1 MLPIEQLQNLI
12 KGKKVA
18 FIGAGVSH
26 KRCIEQFVELGAQ
39 VTLCDQKKSLEDF
52 GAYAH
57 TLRRL
62 HVRLSLG
69 EHYTDGFAGQDIIMR
84 TPGYEYYKPE
94 LQAALQGGT
103 KVTSEVELFFEL
115 CPCEIVAVTGSD
127 GKTTTTTLI
136 SKMFEAAGR
145 KVFLGGNIGAA
156 LLPQLAD
163 VTPEAV
169 AVVELS
175 SFQLIS
181 MRVSPKVAV
190 VTNVTPNHL
199 DHHKDMQEYIDA
211 KRNILLW
218 QVPPC
223 RAVLGFENEI
233 SRGMQKDCKGKQ
245 VWFPRLHETDKGA
258 FLRESDDTLCYAEN
272 GVVTPILPRAE
283 VKLRGLHNV
292 ENLLAAIAAVWGRV
306 PVEAM
311 RQVGSTFT
319 GVEHRIEPVRTLDG
333 VTYYNDSI
341 ASSPTR
347 TIAGLRSFNQKIILI
362 AGGYDKKIP
371 YEPLAPEI
379 LAHVKTLVLMG
390 ATGPRIEAA
399 VRGCAGFDE
408 SALTILHA
416 DSMQH
421 AVELARGAARPGDVV
436 SLSPASASFDLY
448 PNFEV
453 RGRDYKNIVNNLK

>member
-1 MLPIEQLQNLI
+1 MLPIQQLQELI
-12 KGKKVA
+12 QGKKVA

-52 GAYAH
+52 GAYAD

-94 LQAALQGGT
+94 LQAALQAGT

-211 KRNILLW
+211 KRNILIH

-223 RAVLGFENEI
+223 REVLGYENEI
-233 SRGMQKDCKGKQ
+233 TRGMQADCKGKQ
-245 VWFPRLHETDKGA
+245 VWFTRLHETDNGA
-258 FLRESDDTLCYAEN
+258 FLRDDGMVKVSRSIKENAVKSMRAAGQLRDTLGCEP
-272 GVVTPILPRAE
+272 T
-283 VKLRGLHNV
+283 V
-292 ENLLAAIAAVWGRV
+292 EQIAAACELS
-306 PVEAM
+306 VEDITLSMSASM
-311 RQVGSTFT
+311 EVESIYKTIYQGDGSEVMLMDKLEDKADIGET
-319 GVEHRIEPVRTLDG
+319 
-333 VTYYNDSI
+333 
-341 ASSPTR
+341 ASSKVALAQLMETLSQR
-347 TIAGLRSFNQKIILI
+347 EKELI
-362 AGGYDKKIP
+362 RMRYYDDYTQMQVAKEFGISQVQVSRMEKKI
-371 YEPLAPEI
+371 
-379 LAHVKTLVLMG
+379 
-390 ATGPRIEAA
+390 
-399 VRGCAGFDE
+399 
-408 SALTILHA
+408 
-416 DSMQH
+416 
-421 AVELARGAARPGDVV
+421 
-436 SLSPASASFDLY
+436 LSGMRKRLFA
-448 PNFEV
+448 
-453 RGRDYKNIVNNLK
+453 